1 VSQKSV
7 AIVGYGAVGRGIHTL
22 FPHAVIYDEP
32 LGIGT
37 REEVNRCEYAFVSV
51 PTPMGPDGECNTS
64 IVEEVVSWIES
75 GVIILR
81 STVEIGTTD
90 RLREELGKSVVFQP
104 EYGPAETPDHPFND
118 LRKIRWVILGGQRED
133 TIRVADLY
141 KTTFNADISIFQ
153 SDART
158 AELTKYMENCFLALK
173 VTFCNEFYDIARH
186 TGVDYNEMREL
197 WLLDPRIGRSHTFVM
212 PDNRGFGG
220 KCLPK
225 DLSAMIHTAVDS
237 NYYPNLLIGMQRAN
251 EQMRET
257 AKEEAAAAANGSKQ
271 LVGAGVAG
279 SGNGGTNGHTNG
291 NGSAGTKA

>member
-1 VSQKSV
+1 MTQKTV

-22 FPHAVIYDEP
+22 FPNAVIYDEP
-32 LGIGT
+32 LGMGQ

-75 GVIILR
+75 DIIILR
-81 STVEIGTTD
+81 STVTVGTTD
-90 RLREELGKSVVFQP
+90 RLREQLGKSVVFQP

-118 LRKIRWVILGGQRED
+118 LRKIRWVILGGERSD
-133 TIRVADLY
+133 TVRVADLY

-153 SDART
+153 TEART

-173 VTFCNEFYDIARH
+173 VTFCNEFYDIANQV
-186 TGVDYNEMREL
+186 GVDYNEMREL

-212 PDNRGFGG
+212 PDSRGFGG

-225 DLSAMIHTAVDS
+225 DLSAMIHTAMDE

-251 EQMRET
+251 EQMR
-257 AKEEAAAAANGSKQ
+257 AAMKEQVAASNGSKQ
-271 LVGAGVAG
+271 LVGAAV
-279 SGNGGTNGHTNG
+279 STNGGG
-291 NGSAGTKA
+291 NGSTNGDHGADNAQR

>member
-1 VSQKSV
+1 MSKKSV

-22 FPHAVIYDEP
+22 FPEAVIYDEP
-32 LGIGT
+32 LGIGQ

-51 PTPMGPDGECNTS
+51 PTPMGADGECNTS

-75 GVIILR
+75 DVIILR
-81 STVEIGTTD
+81 STVGIGTTD
-90 RLREELGKSVVFQP
+90 RLRQEQGKSVVFQP

-118 LRKIRWVILGGQRED
+118 LRKIRWVILGGERRD
-133 TIRVADLY
+133 TVRVADLY

-153 SDART
+153 TDSRT

-173 VTFCNEFYDIARH
+173 VTFCNEFFDIANH
-186 TGVDYNEMREL
+186 VGVDYNEMREL

-225 DLSAMIHTAVDS
+225 DLSAMIHTSVDS
-237 NYYPNLLIGMQRAN
+237 NYYPNLLVGMQRAN
-251 EQMRET
+251 EQMRAT
-257 AKEEAAAAANGSKQ
+257 AKEAATQTNGAKE
-271 LVGAGVAG
+271 LVGATA
-279 SGNGGTNGHTNG
+279 GNGHGGNG
-291 NGSAGTKA
+291 NREPAQG

>member
-1 VSQKSV
+1 MTQKTV

-22 FPHAVIYDEP
+22 FPNAVIYDEP
-32 LGIGT
+32 LGMGQ

-75 GVIILR
+75 DIIILR
-81 STVEIGTTD
+81 STVTVGTTD
-90 RLREELGKSVVFQP
+90 RLREQLGKSVVFQP

-118 LRKIRWVILGGQRED
+118 LRKIRWVILGGERSD
-133 TIRVADLY
+133 TVRVADLY

-153 SDART
+153 TEART

-173 VTFCNEFYDIARH
+173 VTFCNEFYDIANQV
-186 TGVDYNEMREL
+186 GVDYNEMREL

-212 PDNRGFGG
+212 PDSRGFGG

-225 DLSAMIHTAVDS
+225 DLSAMIHTAMDE

-251 EQMRET
+251 EQMR
-257 AKEEAAAAANGSKQ
+257 AAMKEQAAASNGSKQ
-271 LVGAGVAG
+271 LVGAAV
-279 SGNGGTNGHTNG
+279 STNGGG
-291 NGSAGTKA
+291 NGSTNGDHSADNAQR